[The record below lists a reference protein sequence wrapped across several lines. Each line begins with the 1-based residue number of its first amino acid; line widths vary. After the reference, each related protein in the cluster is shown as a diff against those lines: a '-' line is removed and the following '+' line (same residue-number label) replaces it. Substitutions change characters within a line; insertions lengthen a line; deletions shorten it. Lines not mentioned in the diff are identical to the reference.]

1 MLPGNLRAVDLV
13 RIFWDIYMSVLK
25 SIPVGFSEL
34 WLTTENHPEKS
45 FPVKTQTFYLYI
57 SKLKR
62 AMKKDNQWLY
72 RQNILTVQGFGCCC
86 SPVTFDTSQWRTMLT
101 LGLALDVRSW
111 RRRCFILRPQ
121 GSIGSQP
128 ALTLGGHH
136 TIPYHTIPYR
146 FHWKFLSLALGGHC
160 LS

>member
-25 SIPVGFSEL
+25 SFPVGFSEL

-101 LGLALDVRSW
+101 LGLALELEAPVFHIEASRLHRKPACSHI
-111 RRRCFILRPQ
+111 RR
-121 GSIGSQP
+121 
-128 ALTLGGHH
+128 T
-136 TIPYHTIPYR
+136 PYHTIPYLIGSIGSL
-146 FHWKFLSLALGGHC
+146 FL
-160 LS
+160 